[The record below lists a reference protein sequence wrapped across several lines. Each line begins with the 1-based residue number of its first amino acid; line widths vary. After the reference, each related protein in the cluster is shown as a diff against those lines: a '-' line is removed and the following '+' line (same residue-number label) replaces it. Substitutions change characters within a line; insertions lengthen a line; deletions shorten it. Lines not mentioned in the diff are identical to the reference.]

1 MGQTAR
7 ISIAALGAFGVWL
20 APLPASAAVTPAIQL
35 SNSNQVPGCVT
46 PDRLMAFLKKRH
58 KNLHKRFSRV
68 GAEYK
73 RHGEDL
79 GVRWDYAFFQMIVET
94 NYLKFKKRSGKW
106 GDVRPHQNNFAG
118 LGATGGGEPGENFS
132 SVSKGVRAHLQHIL
146 MYSGQ
151 RIERPVAKRTK
162 LVQDWLL
169 PWALAFQRPVTY
181 TDLTKKWSPSDRGY
195 SNDIEGV
202 AVRFRKHYCKDQRQ
216 TVPAEDVQQ
225 TASLND
231 DVVAAVNVQP
241 DTRPLCR
248 VWTAR
253 FDNGARGL
261 LIRSKR
267 EKMIHYTALEVQ
279 KGQETAQADAYI
291 ARYAPGGKPIAQF
304 DDHSQALTKAFE
316 LCPTG

>member
-1 MGQTAR
+1 
-7 ISIAALGAFGVWL
+7 
-20 APLPASAAVTPAIQL
+20 
-35 SNSNQVPGCVT
+35 
-46 PDRLMAFLKKRH
+46 
-58 KNLHKRFSRV
+58 
-68 GAEYK
+68 
-73 RHGEDL
+73 
-79 GVRWDYAFFQMIVET
+79 
-94 NYLKFKKRSGKW
+94 
-106 GDVRPHQNNFAG
+106 
-118 LGATGGGEPGENFS
+118 
-132 SVSKGVRAHLQHIL
+132 

-169 PWALAFQRPVTY
+169 PWARGFGRPVTY

-195 SNDIEGV
+195 SNDIESV
-202 AVRFRKHYCKDQRQ
+202 AVRFRKQYCKDQRQ
-216 TVPAEDVQQ
+216 TIPVEDVQQ

-231 DVVAAVNVQP
+231 TVVTSVKAKP
-241 DTRPLCR
+241 ETRPICR

-253 FDNGARGL
+253 FEKGARGL

-267 EKMIHYTALEVQ
+267 EKMVHYTALEVQ

-304 DDHSQALTKAFE
+304 ANHSQALTKAFE